1 MGPREDEKSEIS
13 IDFGPHCELQEKSVK
28 NVIQHSERENVSH
41 EVNNMGWYFT
51 RVKEFGELLQR

>member
-1 MGPREDEKSEIS
+1 MGSREDEKSEIS

-41 EVNNMGWYFT
+41 EVNNMG
-51 RVKEFGELLQR
+51 